1 MEPINVVQTAIVTLG
16 DDWQNDV
23 VIRIPLHDIPDNPI
37 VDRADAQR
45 IRQQNRRFN
54 PTGLVYPRDAGC
66 LAVAV
71 DDVRGTKQLRLPDIR
86 ARHDSGDTGADRL
99 AFIQRDMS
107 YLHAQHIGDSVVFS
121 RWQVSYLNAE
131 FAGAGARHL
140 CVLRD
145 NRRSRE

>member
-1 MEPINVVQTAIVTLG
+1 MEPINVVQTAVVTLG
-16 DDWQNDV
+16 DDWQDDV
-23 VIRIPLHDIPDNPI
+23 VIGIPLHDIPDNPI

-86 ARHDSGDTGADRL
+86 ARHDSGDTGADGL
-99 AFIQRDMS
+99 AFI
-107 YLHAQHIGDSVVFS
+107 
-121 RWQVSYLNAE
+121 
-131 FAGAGARHL
+131 
-140 CVLRD
+140 
-145 NRRSRE
+145 